1 MFMGNFV
8 ETGGILKKLKHV
20 SALACI
26 FGRRVSYCG
35 IHCAIYP
42 LDKDKVFKLVM
53 KYATLIRI
61 LLKYKIIIFIQ
72 NVPYLTFLGASIFNV
87 QGDGDSFS
95 NTSTSSSGFSFIL
108 IKFNLENRKYR
119 QFFKA
124 SISSTLILFE
134 GYSPDQ
140 GYVLPFSTSS
150 CSL

>member
-1 MFMGNFV
+1 MYIQLLTYASV
-8 ETGGILKKLKHV
+8 EGKSLIKICKTNR
-20 SALACI
+20 
-26 FGRRVSYCG
+26 FPYCE

-42 LDKDKVFKLVM
+42 LDKDKVFKFVM

-61 LLKYKIIIFIQ
+61 LLKCKIIIFIQ
-72 NVPYLTFLGASIFNV
+72 NVPHLTFLGASIFNV
-87 QGDGDSFS
+87 QGGGDSFS
-95 NTSTSSSGFSFIL
+95 NTSTSSGFSFIF

-124 SISSTLILFE
+124 SIPSTLVLFG